1 MAADTILYHHFQ
13 EHLETGET
21 ALHLAS
27 KGVRRLENDSQRER
41 HHQNARGVSKCQEEV
56 KTG

>member
-1 MAADTILYHHFQ
+1 MAADTILYCHFQ
-13 EHLETGET
+13 EHLETCEA

-27 KGVRRLENDSQRER
+27 KGVRRLENESERER
-41 HHQNARGVSKCQEEV
+41 HHRNARGSSKCQEEV